1 VNQIE
6 DRLEKLL
13 KNSDPD
19 DRDAINVAIK
29 ALDEKQALEISL
41 FDLRGKNAYADY
53 FIVCHGR
60 SDRQVSALFDV
71 AHEVLKKN
79 GHRAIGFEGEGLCHW
94 VLMDYGNL
102 IINIF
107 YEPTR
112 RFYNLD
118 GLWPDC
124 EAIRGEEM
132 TDLLAKRKAAEEQA

>member
-1 VNQIE
+1 VKQIE

-19 DRDAINVAIK
+19 DRDAINVAINT
-29 ALDEKQALEISL
+29 LDEKQALEISL
-41 FDLRGKNAYADY
+41 FDLRGKGAYADY

-60 SDRQVSALFDV
+60 SDRQVRALFESV
-71 AHEVLKKN
+71 FEQLKKS
-79 GHRAIGFEGEGLCHW
+79 GHRAFGVEGEGLCHW

-118 GLWPDC
+118 GLWPDA
-124 EAIRGEEM
+124 ESIRGEEM
-132 TDLLAKRKAAEEQA
+132 AEILAGRKTVEEPE